1 MKKGETANK
10 AKNLTISIIV
20 FSIIG
25 LILMSVLPWISVTER
40 DSVQE
45 DLHFN
50 FEMMKK
56 STNEQ
61 ISNLAGD
68 INLINIS
75 FWALL
80 ILGLL
85 SFLGATIHASGKF
98 SVVVIIIKSTPQ
110 TYPYLYFHYNPYVF
124 PQH

>member
-1 MKKGETANK
+1 MKKGETASK
-10 AKNLTISIIV
+10 AINLTISIIV

-40 DSVQE
+40 DSVKE

-61 ISNLAGD
+61 ISNLTGD
-68 INLINIS
+68 INLINIFIS
-75 FWALL
+75 
-80 ILGLL
+80 
-85 SFLGATIHASGKF
+85 
-98 SVVVIIIKSTPQ
+98 
-110 TYPYLYFHYNPYVF
+110 
-124 PQH
+124 